1 MQTLITRKSEEI
13 DFNKLMDIYEESNWE
28 NLSMVKSDIDEKSDK
43 NILYQKVRQA
53 YTDYLKNDFLKSG
66 KNYIA
71 ILIDDKSYLSA
82 LRLYDE
88 GKIFL
93 LEALETNPSFRR
105 KGYGGKLL
113 SKVLDNFAN
122 REEIRSEVGKNNK
135 KSLNLHKKLGFKI
148 KEEREK
154 NYLLVFKEDS

>member
-1 MQTLITRKSEEI
+1 MQTLITKKIEEI

-28 NLSMVKSDIDEKSDK
+28 NLSMVESDIDEKSDK

-66 KNYIA
+66 KNYLA
-71 ILIDDKSYLSA
+71 ILIDEKSYLSA
-82 LRLYDE
+82 LRLFDE
-88 GKIFL
+88 GKYFL

-105 KGYGGKLL
+105 KGYGEKLL

-135 KSLNLHKKLGFKI
+135 KA
-148 KEEREK
+148 
-154 NYLLVFKEDS
+154 

>member
-13 DFNKLMDIYEESNWE
+13 DFNKLMDIYEESNRE
-28 NLSMVKSDIDEKSDK
+28 NLSMVESDIDEKSDK

-66 KNYIA
+66 KNYMA

-88 GKIFL
+88 GKFFL
-93 LEALETNPSFRR
+93 LEALETNPNFRR
-105 KGYGGKLL
+105 KGYGEKLL

-148 KEEREK
+148 KEERENK
-154 NYLLVFKEDS
+154 FILVLKIK

>member
-1 MQTLITRKSEEI
+1 MEVVFTNKI
-13 DFNKLMDIYEESNWE
+13 DGIDLDKLMDIYEESNLE
-28 NLSMVKSDIDEKSDK
+28 NLYMVKSGLYDKSDK
-43 NILYQKVRQA
+43 GSLYQKVRQA

-66 KNYIA
+66 KNYLA
-71 ILIDDKSYLSA
+71 ILIDEKSYLSA
-82 LRLYDE
+82 LRLFDG
-88 GKIFL
+88 GKYFL
-93 LEALETNPSFRR
+93 LEALETNLSFRR
-105 KGYGGKLL
+105 KGYGEKLL

>member
-1 MQTLITRKSEEI
+1 MQTLITKKIEEI

-28 NLSMVKSDIDEKSDK
+28 NLSMVESDIDEKSDK

-66 KNYIA
+66 KNYLA
-71 ILIDDKSYLSA
+71 ILIDEKSYLSA
-82 LRLYDE
+82 LRLFDE
-88 GKIFL
+88 GKYFL

-105 KGYGGKLL
+105 KGYGEKLL

>member
-13 DFNKLMDIYEESNWE
+13 DFNKLMDVYEESNWE
-28 NLSMVKSDIDEKSDK
+28 NLSMVESDIDEKSDK

-66 KNYIA
+66 KNYMA
-71 ILIDDKSYLSA
+71 ILIDEKTYLSA

-88 GKIFL
+88 GKFFL
-93 LEALETNPSFRR
+93 IEALETNPSFRR

-135 KSLNLHKKLGFKI
+135 KSLKLHKKLGFKI
-148 KEEREK
+148 KEEKER